1 MNQNLNPHLILPCQI
16 TERLMVVEPEPVDSL
31 DQEELEEGTGLEFLT
46 SNSLLRE
53 GIDNNMFGLGPESL
67 ARVKSYRAVVTGLM
81 GQLQRTARAQD
92 L

>member
-1 MNQNLNPHLILPCQI
+1 
-16 TERLMVVEPEPVDSL
+16 MVVEPEPVNTQSYAEDLDPEEVSGFESL
-31 DQEELEEGTGLEFLT
+31 S

-53 GIDNNMFGLGPESL
+53 GIDNNVFGLGEETL
-67 ARVKSYRAVVTGLM
+67 KRVKSYRAVVTGLM

>member
-1 MNQNLNPHLILPCQI
+1 
-16 TERLMVVEPEPVDSL
+16 MVVEPEPVDTQSYAEDPEEVSGFESL
-31 DQEELEEGTGLEFLT
+31 S

-53 GIDNNMFGLGPESL
+53 GIDNNVFGLGEETL
-67 ARVKSYRAVVTGLM
+67 KRVKSYRAVVTGLM

>member
-1 MNQNLNPHLILPCQI
+1 
-16 TERLMVVEPEPVDSL
+16 MVVEPEPV
-31 DQEELEEGTGLEFLT
+31 EELNPEAVSGFESLS

-53 GIDNNMFGLGPESL
+53 GIDNNMFGLGEETL
-67 ARVKSYRAVVTGLM
+67 AQVKSYRAVVTGLM

>member
-1 MNQNLNPHLILPCQI
+1 
-16 TERLMVVEPEPVDSL
+16 MVVEPEAEDIL
-31 DQEELEEGTGLEFLT
+31 NQAEELEPEAMSGFESLT

-53 GIDNNMFGLGPESL
+53 GIDNNLFGLGEESL

>member
-1 MNQNLNPHLILPCQI
+1 
-16 TERLMVVEPEPVDSL
+16 MVVDPEPVDSL
-31 DQEELEEGTGLEFLT
+31 DQAEELEAAPGLEFLT

>member
-1 MNQNLNPHLILPCQI
+1 
-16 TERLMVVEPEPVDSL
+16 MVVEPELNADTL
-31 DQEELEEGTGLEFLT
+31 DQDEDLDLESLT

-53 GIDNNMFGLGPESL
+53 GIDQNMFGLGPETL
-67 ARVKSYRAVVTGLM
+67 ARVKSYRGVVTGIM

>member
-1 MNQNLNPHLILPCQI
+1 
-16 TERLMVVEPEPVDSL
+16 MVVEPESADTQSYAEEMDPEVSGFESL
-31 DQEELEEGTGLEFLT
+31 S

-53 GIDNNMFGLGPESL
+53 GIDNNMFGLGEETL

>member
-1 MNQNLNPHLILPCQI
+1 
-16 TERLMVVEPEPVDSL
+16 MVVEPEPASNSL
-31 DQEELEEGTGLEFLT
+31 DQAEELETGAGLEFLT

-53 GIDNNMFGLGPESL
+53 GIDHNMFGLGPESL

>member
-1 MNQNLNPHLILPCQI
+1 
-16 TERLMVVEPEPVDSL
+16 MVVEPEPV
-31 DQEELEEGTGLEFLT
+31 EELDLEAVSGSESLS

-53 GIDNNMFGLGPESL
+53 GIDNNMFGLGEETL